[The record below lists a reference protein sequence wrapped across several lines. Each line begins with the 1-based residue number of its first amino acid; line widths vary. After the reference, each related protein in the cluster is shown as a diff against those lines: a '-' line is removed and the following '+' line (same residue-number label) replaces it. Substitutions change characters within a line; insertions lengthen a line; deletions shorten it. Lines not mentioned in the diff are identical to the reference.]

1 MHICGGLRFT
11 AHTTA
16 AENRLAVSAVLTA
29 VDLAPLDAAVEQA
42 IDRGRPSGL
51 RVLGF
56 GEISLVIGWPT
67 DDPSVAAKRLP
78 VFGPGAQPAAYAAL
92 VARYVHEL
100 RGRGVDVVDTEVH
113 SLPAADGVHV
123 YLMQPLVAGEDVL
136 TAVLAR
142 ADRDERARLLRRLV
156 ESILLAVD
164 DGVGLD
170 AQAGNWAVDGDRLAL
185 LDVSTPMLRSAD
197 GRQALELPVF
207 LSIYPSALR
216 RLLRPVADHVMA
228 QYHDRRTVLL
238 DVASNLHKEELDSC
252 VPAFL
257 AAANARIAP
266 AITVDETLRYFRRDR
281 VLWLLMQRLRRA
293 DRAWQRTVRRRRYP
307 FLLAPPYRYGPMSPP
322 PEGSA

>member
-1 MHICGGLRFT
+1 
-11 AHTTA
+11 
-16 AENRLAVSAVLTA
+16 VSAVLTA

-42 IDRGRPSGL
+42 IDRGRPDDL

-67 DDPSVAAKRLP
+67 VDPRIAAKRLP
-78 VFGPGAQPAAYAAL
+78 VFGAGTRPAAYAAL
-92 VARYVHEL
+92 VARYVDEL

-113 SLPAADGVHV
+113 TLPAADGAHV
-123 YLMQPLVAGEDVL
+123 YLTQPLVAREEVL

-142 ADRDERARLLRRLV
+142 AGSEERTRLLRRLV
-156 ESILLAVD
+156 ESIVLAVD
-164 DGVGLD
+164 DGLGLD
-170 AQAGNWAVDGDRLAL
+170 AQAGNWAVDGERLAL
-185 LDVSTPMLRSAD
+185 LDVSTPMLRSN

-207 LSIYPSALR
+207 LSIYPWALR

-228 QYHDRRTVLL
+228 QYHDPRTVLL

-252 VPAFL
+252 VPLFL
-257 AAANARIAP
+257 TEANARIAP
-266 AITVDETLRYFRRDR
+266 AITADEVRRYFRQDR
-281 VLWLLMQRLRRA
+281 ALWLAMQRLRRA

-307 FLLAPPYRYGPMSPP
+307 FLLAPPYRYGPMTPP

>member
-1 MHICGGLRFT
+1 
-11 AHTTA
+11 
-16 AENRLAVSAVLTA
+16 VSAVLTA
-29 VDLAPLDAAVEQA
+29 VELAPLDAAVEQA
-42 IDRGRPSGL
+42 IDRGRASGL

-67 DDPSVAAKRLP
+67 GDPAVAAKRLP
-78 VFGPGAQPAAYAAL
+78 VFGPGTQPAAYAAL
-92 VARYVHEL
+92 VARYVGEL

-113 SLPAADGVHV
+113 VLPAADGAHV
-123 YLMQPLVAGEDVL
+123 YLTQPLVAREDVL

-142 ADRDERARLLRRLV
+142 AGREERTQLLRRLV
-156 ESILLAVD
+156 ESIVLAVD
-164 DGVGLD
+164 DGLGLD

-207 LSIYPSALR
+207 LSIYPWALR
-216 RLLRPVADHVMA
+216 RALHPVADHVMA

-252 VPAFL
+252 VPLLL
-257 AAANARIAP
+257 AEANAHIRP
-266 AITVDETLRYFRRDR
+266 AITIGETMRYFRRDR
-281 VLWLLMQRLRRA
+281 ALWLAMQRLRRA

-307 FLLAPPYRYGPMSPP
+307 FLLAPPYRYGPMTPP